1 MNPQDVDHSLAQGP
15 SRRHHSFRPLGLAL
29 LFLVGF
35 ATVTLVEAAHKL
47 EIQGLRF
54 MASVDPLKAFCLI
67 AAGALVALALI
78 RFPEIALA
86 LFFLVGLVKG
96 DARLASSPVDLTVSV
111 GVMVVLGIA
120 YRLYIKG

>member
-1 MNPQDVDHSLAQGP
+1 MNPQNVDHSLAQGP
-15 SRRHHSFRPLGLAL
+15 SRRQHFFPLLGLAL

-67 AAGALVALALI
+67 AAGVLVA
-78 RFPEIALA
+78 
-86 LFFLVGLVKG
+86 
-96 DARLASSPVDLTVSV
+96 ARQRQSAAERTPVCHEQR
-111 GVMVVLGIA
+111 GEQP
-120 YRLYIKG
+120 